1 MSRRRIAL
9 HANGPVSAIIP
20 TMMTAN
26 ANGKRFRAL
35 IAIPLLLLLAA
46 CGGSDDPDPDPT
58 PTQAV
63 SGNVTATTDAGIPI
77 EPGERPDGTLSGL
90 TQRLSLNGCR
100 VTIPLDWV
108 SEGDGTGTTR
118 SGAHFT
124 LYGGPIASDQAWTNA
139 VNLVVT
145 QAARR
150 GIESLTGGDDWV
162 MAVLSG
168 DRGFTFRARFDDR
181 YCDFSVSGIG
191 AIPESERDTW
201 NGVIGSLTVAPPE
214 ERTPDAGA

>member
-1 MSRRRIAL
+1 
-9 HANGPVSAIIP
+9 
-20 TMMTAN
+20 MMTAN
-26 ANGKRFRAL
+26 ASGKLFRAL
-35 IAIPLLLLLAA
+35 IAIPLLLLLSA
-46 CGGSDDPDPDPT
+46 CGGSDDPDPT

-63 SGNVTATTDAGIPI
+63 SGNVTATSASGIPI
-77 EPGERPDGTLSGL
+77 EPGERPGGSLSGL

-139 VNLVVT
+139 VNLVAT
-145 QAARR
+145 QATRR
-150 GIESLTGGDDWV
+150 GVERLTGGDDWV
-162 MAVLSG
+162 MALLG
-168 DRGFTFRARFDDR
+168 GGRGFTFRARFENR

-191 AIPESERDTW
+191 AVPESEREIW
-201 NGVIGSLTVAPPE
+201 NGIIGSLTVAPTNEQTPE
-214 ERTPDAGA
+214 PGA